1 MSLARERPGVLFLAV
16 ALASLVLRAVY
27 LLYLHPLASFRGPRR
42 AALSEWWLY
51 SVAKTGR
58 PEEIL
63 EQLHRKYNTR
73 ALRIGPNELHLS
85 DSTLYHTVYSQGHSF
100 AKHAHFYDAFGT
112 VPSLFLERD
121 RDRHRQRRKALGR
134 FFSKAS
140 IRGMQR
146 LLSAKVEA
154 LCDLISAKANEG
166 PVNFYN
172 AARCMTVDII
182 SDLSLGQSFNLMD
195 DAKAN
200 DFAADYLHVFNLVA
214 ESIWDFM
221 YIPLARRAAGMIP
234 PALAAWIGGPVSHFA
249 RFMKVIRSTVARFK
263 HAKATGKPFEH
274 EVVLEALSEL
284 PDEEMVIE
292 AVDLLVAG
300 SDTTAT
306 TLAVALHQL
315 ARNQQAHTALENE
328 IRQAKLETAADYD
341 LTSLEQ
347 LPYLSACVKEA
358 LRFAMAVPGRLP
370 RVVPPPRP
378 GAGPLTVDG
387 QVIPPGTVVGI
398 SAYTVHFDEKIWG
411 ADAREF
417 RPERWLEPGAKE
429 LDKYLVT
436 FSKGVRQC
444 LGINLAYAELTLA
457 LAMLTARFDFTPDD
471 TMSKE
476 DVEVIDNFTAGFRGS
491 GPRLK
496 FSNL

>member
-1 MSLARERPGVLFLAV
+1 MSLARERPGVLVLAV

-63 EQLHRKYNTR
+63 EQLHRKYSMCPCPVCVYVCVAQLALIASGPFTDTR

-172 AARCMTVDII
+172 AARC
-182 SDLSLGQSFNLMD
+182 
-195 DAKAN
+195 
-200 DFAADYLHVFNLVA
+200 
-214 ESIWDFM
+214 
-221 YIPLARRAAGMIP
+221 
-234 PALAAWIGGPVSHFA
+234 
-249 RFMKVIRSTVARFK
+249 
-263 HAKATGKPFEH
+263 
-274 EVVLEALSEL
+274 VLE
-284 PDEEMVIE
+284 
-292 AVDLLVAG
+292 
-300 SDTTAT
+300 
-306 TLAVALHQL
+306 TLAIASV
-315 ARNQQAHTALENE
+315 R
-328 IRQAKLETAADYD
+328 
-341 LTSLEQ
+341 
-347 LPYLSACVKEA
+347 
-358 LRFAMAVPGRLP
+358 VPLLIYAQMHDGGYHL
-370 RVVPPPRP
+370 
-378 GAGPLTVDG
+378 GPLLRAVFQPDG
-387 QVIPPGTVVGI
+387 
-398 SAYTVHFDEKIWG
+398 
-411 ADAREF
+411 
-417 RPERWLEPGAKE
+417 
-429 LDKYLVT
+429 
-436 FSKGVRQC
+436 
-444 LGINLAYAELTLA
+444 
-457 LAMLTARFDFTPDD
+457 
-471 TMSKE
+471 
-476 DVEVIDNFTAGFRGS
+476 
-491 GPRLK
+491 
-496 FSNL
+496 